1 MLSIINRLL
10 IWLRGEHSTP
20 IYLSKKGVTAYNV
33 ISDVVWIIAILAIIG
48 VLMYYIIQQY

>member
-33 ISDVVWIIAILAIIG
+33 ISDVVWIIAISAIIG
-48 VLMYYIIQQY
+48 VLIYYIIQQY

>member
-10 IWLRGEHSTP
+10 IWLRGEYSTP